1 MWTNAMRNGLRA
13 TARAVALC
21 GLALTGLLPLAL
33 TLAPV
38 ALAALGVE
46 VLFLDGSAS
55 GGRRVL
61 LAVLAI
67 GAGMAAARFALP
79 AVLAEVRKL
88 TSLTRRLAG
97 SWCGVSIPAPYRPA
111 PSSRLPYRR
120 RMAWLLSDPATWR
133 DLTWLAVN
141 GVAGWIVAAL
151 SPFLFLFGLFG
162 FLLPAFDQSMARPAF
177 PGNSGLT
184 MILIGAGMM
193 AFAVW
198 TAPAVLRGYGGLAQW
213 LLGPNGDAELRQ
225 RVRYLAETRAET
237 VDTSAAELRRIERD
251 LHDGAQARLVA
262 MGLALDAAGRAVEA
276 DPVAARTLILEARD
290 SSARALAELR
300 DLVRGIHPPVLA
312 DRGLTE
318 AVRAIALD
326 SPLPVRVVSEV
337 PGRPP
342 APVESAAYF
351 GVCELLANVAKHSGA
366 RWAEVDLR
374 YDHGM
379 LRVGVADN
387 GHGGANPAPGSGLH
401 GIERRLAAFDGVL
414 AVSSPPG
421 GPTVVTLEVPCELS

>member
-1 MWTNAMRNGLRA
+1 MRKGPRAAARGLA
-13 TARAVALC
+13 FF
-21 GLALTGLLPLAL
+21 GLALAGIAALAL
-33 TLAPV
+33 V
-38 ALAALGVE
+38 ALPVIASALGIG
-46 VLFLDGSAS
+46 VLLLDGGAS
-55 GGRRVL
+55 GVRRLQFAVL
-61 LAVLAI
+61 LA
-67 GAGMAAARFALP
+67 GAGVAGIRFVLP
-79 AVLAEVRKL
+79 AALVEVRKL

-97 SWCGVSIPAPYRPA
+97 SWCGVSIPVPYRPA
-111 PSSRLPYRR
+111 PQGPLRYRQR
-120 RMAWLLSDPATWR
+120 VAWLLGDPATWR
-133 DLTWLAVN
+133 DLAWLAVN
-141 GVAGWIVAAL
+141 GVAGWIVAL
-151 SPFLFLFGLFG
+151 LTPFLFLFGLFG
-162 FLLPAFDQSMARPAF
+162 FLLPAFDPSLARPAF
-177 PGNSGLT
+177 PGNTGLT
-184 MILIGAGMM
+184 MILIGVGMM

-198 TAPAVLRGYGGLAQW
+198 SAPAVLRGYGGFAHW
-213 LLGPNGDAELRQ
+213 LLGPTGDAELRQ
-225 RVRYLAETRAET
+225 RVQQLSESRAES
-237 VDTSAAELRRIERD
+237 VDASAAELRRIERD

-262 MGLALDAAGRAVEA
+262 MGLALDAAGRTVDA
-276 DPVAARTLILEARD
+276 DPAAARALILEARD

-318 AVRAIALD
+318 AVRALALD
-326 SPLPVRVVSEV
+326 SPLPVRVVSEIS
-337 PGRPP
+337 GRPP

-351 GVCELLANVAKHSGA
+351 AVCELLVNVAKHAGA

-387 GHGGANPAPGSGLH
+387 GHGGANPASGTGLH

>member
-1 MWTNAMRNGLRA
+1 MRQCLK
-13 TARAVALC
+13 AVARGMGLW
-21 GLALTGLLPLAL
+21 GLALAGIAALAVVVL
-33 TLAPV
+33 PV
-38 ALAALGVE
+38 ALTVFGAG
-46 VLFLDGSAS
+46 VLFLDGGAS
-55 GGRRVL
+55 GGRRL
-61 LAVLAI
+61 LLGLLI
-67 GAGMAAARFALP
+67 TGAGVAGIRFVLP
-79 AVLAEVRKL
+79 AALLETRKL

-97 SWCGVSIPAPYRPA
+97 SWCGVSIPAPYLPA
-111 PSSRLPYRR
+111 TQGSLRYRQ

-133 DLTWLAVN
+133 DLAWLTVN
-141 GVAGWIVAAL
+141 GAVGWIVVAL
-151 SPFLFLFGLFG
+151 PPVLVVFGLFG
-162 FLLPAFDQSMARPAF
+162 FVLPAFQPGYAHPSF
-177 PGNSGLT
+177 PGDSGIVLT
-184 MILIGAGMM
+184 VIGVGMT
-193 AFAVW
+193 AFALW
-198 TAPAVLRGYGGLAQW
+198 TGPAVLRGYGSFAHW
-213 LLGPNGDAELRQ
+213 LLGPSGDAELRL
-225 RVRYLAETRAET
+225 RVRHLADSRAET
-237 VDTSAAELRRIERD
+237 VDSSAAELRRIERD

-262 MGLALDAAGRAVEA
+262 MGLALDAAGRAVDA
-276 DPVAARTLILEARD
+276 DPAVARALILEARD

-312 DRGLTE
+312 DRGLTD

-326 SPLPVRVVSEV
+326 SPLPVRVVSEI

-351 GVCELLANVAKHSGA
+351 AVCELLANVAKHAGA

-387 GHGGANPAPGSGLH
+387 GRGGADPAAGTGLD

-414 AVSSPPG
+414 AISSPSG